1 MGVTI
6 PSPTIHSATFTF
18 RTNETRRMI
27 CTTHA
32 SDSRLGHGFQQ
43 PLIRQIL
50 WVYTQLLPLI
60 ATTTFTSL
68 TVYNTG
74 YDVRHATV
82 QGYKTGSVARTAVTG
97 ATCMAHLSCAAVRA
111 YIESKETAVLS
122 GTPTVDTNNVTY
134 TMTATSST
142 GLSKSG
148 EFMLWVTLMAPDIS
162 YTGSPFVF
170 NKDVAITDIVVTNN
184 GDTSFWAVSPNLPTG
199 LSIDSS
205 GTISGTPTDY
215 ISYPSIRSDN
225 LATNSG
231 GQSSTNITLTV
242 VEAPRFQT

>member
-1 MGVTI
+1 MGLHTAIAVD
-6 PSPTIHSATFTF
+6 SNDDIHIAY
-18 RTNETRRMI
+18 
-27 CTTHA
+27 
-32 SDSRLGHGFQQ
+32 RL
-43 PLIRQIL
+43 
-50 WVYTQLLPLI
+50 
-60 ATTTFTSL
+60 
-68 TVYNTG
+68 NTG

-82 QGYKTGSVARTAVTG
+82 QGYKTVVCCSYGRYWSDLYY
-97 ATCMAHLSCAAVRA
+97 LSCAAVTTLNQGDCR
-111 YIESKETAVLS
+111 IS

-205 GTISGTPTDY
+205 GTISGTPTD
-215 ISYPSIRSDN
+215 ISPTQVYMIT
-225 LATNSG
+225 ATNSG

-242 VEAPRFQT
+242 VESPPSDLVYNPDDMIFTVNSAITTITPTYNGGTPTTWTHTNFANWAFL